1 MEALKVYLSGAIYKE
16 SEGQRGNHPDGDL
29 TIVGMDRKT
38 ETRARDTFDAVAEK
52 YAKDDIEEGHIDT
65 KQLDVA
71 EKEFSGE
78 LAKYQIIQHRG
89 GLSYGSNNL
98 SYSSSSYMKRRWMN
112 LREAG
117 YIRTN
122 KEGQTD
128 FNWAKILE
136 DIETEDNNNIFAN
149 ESINKLGG
157 ANQIA
162 GSINDLLDTTAT
174 ALLARHYLMNPFD
187 APRED
192 GLSLGKSAQS
202 LSAIFGLYL
211 GVDSIAASKFGEYG
225 VGVTGLRGRATRG
238 IAGAGRFFRGNI
250 KKSLVGAGL
259 LYGYGSYLRATNF
272 KNKTMDK
279 FSANYLI
286 AAPLIFSRLLQEEAV
301 TIIPLTKDGKPLS
314 TVSSNRDPFAGWKN
328 VLGRYVNMAEDILV
342 GTMDNVDEM
351 ESLGNEFWK
360 HLKKGNAQFIDDNS
374 FKYVKSSG
382 TLYNMIKDEE

>member
-1 MEALKVYLSGAIYKE
+1 
-16 SEGQRGNHPDGDL
+16 
-29 TIVGMDRKT
+29 
-38 ETRARDTFDAVAEK
+38 
-52 YAKDDIEEGHIDT
+52 
-65 KQLDVA
+65 
-71 EKEFSGE
+71 
-78 LAKYQIIQHRG
+78 
-89 GLSYGSNNL
+89 
-98 SYSSSSYMKRRWMN
+98 MKRRWMN

-314 TVSSNRDPFAGWKN
+314 TVSSNRDPLLDGKMFW
-328 VLGRYVNMAEDILV
+328 ED
-342 GTMDNVDEM
+342 M
-351 ESLGNEFWK
+351 
-360 HLKKGNAQFIDDNS
+360 
-374 FKYVKSSG
+374 
-382 TLYNMIKDEE
+382 